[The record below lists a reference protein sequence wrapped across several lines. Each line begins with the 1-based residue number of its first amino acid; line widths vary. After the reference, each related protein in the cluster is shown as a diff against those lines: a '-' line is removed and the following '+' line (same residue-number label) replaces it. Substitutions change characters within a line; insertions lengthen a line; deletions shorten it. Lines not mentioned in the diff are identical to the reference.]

1 MRNVIVSE
9 FITLDGVVEAPGGEP
24 THPHAGWTMPFGVPE
39 LFAYKLRETL
49 EAESLLLGR
58 VTFEGFSAAWPH
70 RDGEFAEK
78 MNTMPKHVVTTTLR
92 DLGWNAS
99 VISENVPAAVST
111 LKAGEGGPIL
121 VAGSA
126 TLVRTLLEH
135 GLIDELRLMVF
146 PVVIGGGLT
155 VFPGDRQKHEL
166 ELTELERYSS
176 GVVLQVYR
184 PTA

>member
-1 MRNVIVSE
+1 VP
-9 FITLDGVVEAPGGEP
+9 L
-24 THPHAGWTMPFGVPE
+24 GVPE
-39 LFAYKLRETL
+39 LYAYKLRETL

-58 VTFEGFSAAWPH
+58 VTYEGFAAAWPD

-78 MNTMPKHVVTTTLR
+78 MNTMPKHVVTTTLHE
-92 DLGWNAS
+92 LGWNAS
-99 VISENVPAAVST
+99 VISENVPAAVRT

-126 TLVRTLLEH
+126 TLLRTLLGH
-135 GLIDELRLMVF
+135 GPVDELRLMVF

-155 VFPGDRQKHEL
+155 VVPEEREKHEL

-176 GVVLQVYR
+176 GMVLQVYR
-184 PTA
+184 PTS